1 MIVGAD
7 MDASKW
13 SSVQIQDNASL
24 FAAYKAEGTAV
35 AETPKSGL
43 QAESTLLVEHCSLDD
58 WVHRACALEPAAMS
72 DYGTSKRLPLEN
84 L

>member
-43 QAESTLLVEHCSLDD
+43 
-58 WVHRACALEPAAMS
+58 
-72 DYGTSKRLPLEN
+72 
-84 L
+84 